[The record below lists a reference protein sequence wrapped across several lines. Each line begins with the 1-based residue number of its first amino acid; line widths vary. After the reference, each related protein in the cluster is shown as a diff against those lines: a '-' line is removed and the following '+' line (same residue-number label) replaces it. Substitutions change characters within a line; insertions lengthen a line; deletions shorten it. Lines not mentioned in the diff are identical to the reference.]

1 MVYCFAFKRVLRNVK
16 RPFKRRGY
24 KILSYSKVRLLF
36 NKEEKGKNITN
47 ILSVTSV
54 QPTVIE
60 LQCYKI
66 VVSTSSIAL

>member
-1 MVYCFAFKRVLRNVK
+1 MVKISSFFVAFLENMN
-16 RPFKRRGY
+16 
-24 KILSYSKVRLLF
+24 F

-66 VVSTSSIAL
+66 VVSTSSIALYCSS